1 MAYNKKDFARIKKEY
16 SEKYAKARLDAD
28 IRRQELHAKFP
39 EIKAIDNILA
49 KTGLE
54 IMGII
59 TNQTPKSAEEEI
71 KKLRERNEELQR
83 ERAQALAFY
92 GYPADYSDV
101 KYECEKCGDTGYV
114 ETKMC
119 ECMRRALIY
128 AGYESSGLGKLIHTQ
143 SFENFS
149 FKYCD
154 TPKDAER
161 MKHNVAVLKKF
172 AEGFK
177 GKDEFNLLLFGR
189 TGLGKTHL
197 STSVAKV
204 IIERGFDVA

>member
-28 IRRQELHAKFP
+28 IRRQELHSKFP
-39 EIKAIDNILA
+39 EIKSIDNILS

-59 TNQTPKSAEEEI
+59 TNQDRTGAEEQI

-119 ECMRRALIY
+119 ECMRRTLIY
-128 AGYESSGLGKLIHTQ
+128 AG
-143 SFENFS
+143 
-149 FKYCD
+149 
-154 TPKDAER
+154 
-161 MKHNVAVLKKF
+161 
-172 AEGFK
+172 
-177 GKDEFNLLLFGR
+177 
-189 TGLGKTHL
+189 
-197 STSVAKV
+197 
-204 IIERGFDVA
+204 

>member
-83 ERAQALAFY
+83 DRAQALAFY

-101 KYECEKCGDTGYV
+101 KYDCEKCGDTG
-114 ETKMC
+114 
-119 ECMRRALIY
+119 
-128 AGYESSGLGKLIHTQ
+128 
-143 SFENFS
+143 
-149 FKYCD
+149 
-154 TPKDAER
+154 
-161 MKHNVAVLKKF
+161 
-172 AEGFK
+172 
-177 GKDEFNLLLFGR
+177 
-189 TGLGKTHL
+189 
-197 STSVAKV
+197 
-204 IIERGFDVA
+204 